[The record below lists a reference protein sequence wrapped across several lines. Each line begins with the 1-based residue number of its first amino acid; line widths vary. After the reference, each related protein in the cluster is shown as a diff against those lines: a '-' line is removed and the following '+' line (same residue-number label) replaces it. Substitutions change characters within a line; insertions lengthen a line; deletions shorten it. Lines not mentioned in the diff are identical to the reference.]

1 MFILSFTASNILFVY
16 LLFKSIVNDVSF
28 NLHVYT
34 LQLLYTEIQ
43 PFSVSVLAVKFV
55 TLFQAE
61 RKVKAGRLAIR
72 EIRKN
77 LLKTAKLYV
86 YHTGELSRHCN
97 RYDIYYTWK
106 PISIWICLIVND
118 PFSTNEMHCRTKE
131 ISCEKQNKRHWLLT
145 TGLL

>member
-43 PFSVSVLAVKFV
+43 PFSVSVLAAKFV

-97 RYDIYYTWK
+97 RYDIYYT
-106 PISIWICLIVND
+106 
-118 PFSTNEMHCRTKE
+118 
-131 ISCEKQNKRHWLLT
+131 
-145 TGLL
+145 

>member
-43 PFSVSVLAVKFV
+43 PFSVSVLAAKFL

-72 EIRKN
+72 EIRK
-77 LLKTAKLYV
+77 
-86 YHTGELSRHCN
+86 
-97 RYDIYYTWK
+97 IYWRQQSFMSTMWENF
-106 PISIWICLIVND
+106 LGIVIVMIYIIPENQLV
-118 PFSTNEMHCRTKE
+118 F
-131 ISCEKQNKRHWLLT
+131 
-145 TGLL
+145 GYA

>member
-43 PFSVSVLAVKFV
+43 PFSVSVLAAKFV
-55 TLFQAE
+55 TLFQAV

-72 EIRKN
+72 EIRK
-77 LLKTAKLYV
+77 
-86 YHTGELSRHCN
+86 
-97 RYDIYYTWK
+97 IYWRQQSFM
-106 PISIWICLIVND
+106 SIIWENFLGIVIVMIYIIPENQLV
-118 PFSTNEMHCRTKE
+118 F
-131 ISCEKQNKRHWLLT
+131 
-145 TGLL
+145 GYA

>member
-1 MFILSFTASNILFVY
+1 MAKKKVDQSLAYRKTNYQKLWKSVVFILSFTASNILFVY

-43 PFSVSVLAVKFV
+43 QFSVSVLAAKFV

-61 RKVKAGRLAIR
+61 RKVKADRLAIR

-77 LLKTAKLYV
+77 YWRQQSFMSIIRENFLGIV
-86 YHTGELSRHCN
+86 IVR
-97 RYDIYYTWK
+97 IYIIPENQLVFGYA
-106 PISIWICLIVND
+106 
-118 PFSTNEMHCRTKE
+118 
-131 ISCEKQNKRHWLLT
+131 
-145 TGLL
+145 